1 MQKKKKKWEKKSKTF
16 FLSLWDCIYLF
27 VHSLFF
33 CFFYSIYIS
42 RYNWMKLLMLG
53 ALKWNV
59 LRCKLFINN
68 NNKNMYIIYIKKNQ
82 ECINILE
89 ANLHMKLMLIIR
101 VNILP
106 ATSLNDEMKHF
117 VYLAFSCSSKCWSQC
132 VRFVKLSA
140 F

>member
-1 MQKKKKKWEKKSKTF
+1 MR
-16 FLSLWDCIYLF
+16 LYLF
-27 VHSLFF
+27 VCSFSVFF
-33 CFFYSIYIS
+33 FAFFILYIS

-59 LRCKLFINN
+59 LRCKLFSNNN

>member
-1 MQKKKKKWEKKSKTF
+1 
-16 FLSLWDCIYLF
+16 
-27 VHSLFF
+27 
-33 CFFYSIYIS
+33 
-42 RYNWMKLLMLG
+42 MKLLMLG

-59 LRCKLFINN
+59 LRCKLFSNN
-68 NNKNMYIIYIKKNQ
+68 NNKNKNMYIMYIKKNQ

-117 VYLAFSCSSKCWSQC
+117 VYLVFS
-132 VRFVKLSA
+132 RF
-140 F
+140 

>member
-1 MQKKKKKWEKKSKTF
+1 MQKNGRKKKVKHFSFHYEIVF
-16 FLSLWDCIYLF
+16 ICLF
-27 VHSLFF
+27 IL
-33 CFFYSIYIS
+33 CFFFPFFILYIS

-59 LRCKLFINN
+59 LRCKLFSNN

-117 VYLAFSCSSKCWSQC
+117 VYLAFSW
-132 VRFVKLSA
+132 F
-140 F
+140 